1 MKKNWLKIV
10 CVVLTVVMAMS
21 LASCSLF
28 GGKSGNANAVAT
40 YVRENGKTIEDA
52 ANAQLGSSISVKLE
66 ARGASLV
73 YKYTLI
79 GIDNLTAQQKNAISD
94 NLDDPVLSDLSYYRV
109 SGVCAV
115 LKLDEAGEPKL
126 LYFNDNCSTIPDR
139 PLEYGAWKLPEVG
152 KVGPATICD
161 GTYQLYSVRHKG
173 QYEALHVRTEY
184 YDDRVDA
191 VYMTP
196 EGYADAR
203 ANEINVHTRT
213 SNHTSGRGMWS
224 AGCPLVG
231 GGKVTEFWKLI
242 YSTYYTSYDAFELD
256 NFVGVLTID
265 RMPLRTELY
274 TLYQNPD
281 AVDKFLA
288 KSRAIQP
295 EKYLLK
301 CTDAVNFSEIQRKK
315 VAADTV
321 IMSLPCLNDTDARSR
336 EQVPLMEGMKLDVLG
351 SIRNDQGESWYQ
363 VAFEGRKGYVQQ
375 SCLKE
380 LGFFEKLWDAWLG

>member
-1 MKKNWLKIV
+1 MKRMVSLIL
-10 CVVLTVVMAMS
+10 VLV
-21 LASCSLF
+21 LLLC
-28 GGKSGNANAVAT
+28 AVP
-40 YVRENGKTIEDA
+40 
-52 ANAQLGSSISVKLE
+52 
-66 ARGASLV
+66 
-73 YKYTLI
+73 
-79 GIDNLTAQQKNAISD
+79 TAQAYETGEPYHKDLSTWIRNREYREYVEMMLDYHLRNNKMVQDALAGGFSAMFLFDGVSD
-94 NLDDPVLSDLSYYRV
+94 NLDDPVLADLSYYRV
-109 SGVCAV
+109 SGVCVV
-115 LKLDEAGEPKL
+115 LKQDAAGEVKM

-152 KVGPATICD
+152 PVGPATICD

-184 YDDRVDA
+184 FDDQVDA

-196 EGYADAR
+196 EGYTDAR

-242 YSTYYTSYDAFELD
+242 YATYYTSYDSFELD

-274 TLYQNPD
+274 TLYRNPD

-301 CTDAVNFSEIQRKK
+301 CSDSVSFSENQRKK
-315 VAADTV
+315 VASDTV
-321 IMSLPCLNDTDARSR
+321 IMSLPCSNDADARSR
-336 EQVPLMEGMKLDVLG
+336 QQVPLMEGMKLDVLG
-351 SIRNDQGESWYQ
+351 SIRNTQGEPWYQ
-363 VAFEGRKGYVQQ
+363 VAFEGQRGYVRQDH
-375 SCLKE
+375 LKD
-380 LGFFEKLWDAWLG
+380 LGFFEKLWDSWLR

>member
-1 MKKNWLKIV
+1 MKKCLSFLLTL
-10 CVVLTVVMAMS
+10 VL
-21 LASCSLF
+21 LL
-28 GGKSGNANAVAT
+28 
-40 YVRENGKTIEDA
+40 
-52 ANAQLGSSISVKLE
+52 
-66 ARGASLV
+66 SLV
-73 YKYTLI
+73 PEASAYEMGQPYHKDLSTWIRNRDYREYVEMMLDYHMRNNDMVRDALE
-79 GIDNLTAQQKNAISD
+79 GGFAAVFLFDGVSD
-94 NLDDPVLSDLSYYRV
+94 NMDNPELSDLSYYRV
-109 SGVCAV
+109 SGVCVV
-115 LKLDEAGEPKL
+115 LKRNAAGDVQM

-184 YDDRVDA
+184 FDDRVDA

-196 EGYADAR
+196 EGYANAR

-213 SNHTSGRGMWS
+213 SNHTSSRGMWS

-231 GGKVTEFWKLI
+231 GGKVTEFWKLM
-242 YSTYYTSYDAFELD
+242 YATYYTSYDVFELD

-281 AVDKFLA
+281 AVDKFLTN
-288 KSRAIQP
+288 SRSIQP

-301 CTDAVNFSEIQRKK
+301 CSDQVNLPEIQRKK

-321 IMSLPCLNDTDARSR
+321 IMSLPCPNDTDARSR

-351 SIRNDQGESWYQ
+351 SIRNDRGESWYQ
-363 VAFEGRKGYVQQ
+363 VAFEGRKGYVQMGH
-375 SCLKE
+375 LKE
-380 LGFFEKLWDAWLG
+380 LGFFEKLWDSWLG